1 MRITIFLGTM
11 CALLSHTAPAEAAPA
26 WCKGGDNKPTYNKK
40 DLFSEA
46 DPFHALRGLVAAS
59 CYPDDDLA
67 GLDKQVAATR
77 AAWGKK
83 LGLTDADWA
92 DVHDWAHLP
101 NHLRPDKVEVTD
113 RQKPWSAMT
122 PLDQLGAMQQASTG
136 DVDIAYIADAFGAKL
151 SQLGR
156 LGFVADCIGTN
167 QSDPAVV
174 YALCATDAA
183 ALDATK
189 ISAEI
194 RADASRE
201 APEKMAAR
209 LLAYEVVSQKL
220 PKLLADIKAL
230 RAKDPAYDTM
240 FKLAEQAHASW
251 GKTDARWIQL
261 VSDLDDARISGSR
274 KAAADCQ
281 TKTWDAWKTIVATV
295 PAKQLASI
303 RPEPG
308 KQFVQQLAVMMT
320 ATPDTYLVSLALA
333 HCAHLEGVAA
343 DDFLIDSLA
352 YSMLRW
358 PGFRGPRTA
367 TQTAILTAGLSL
379 DKRGAEIEHPE
390 VKRHWIG
397 NPSASMGGVATG
409 TIAKIEQEGE
419 DSRVTFARVKVT
431 QTRCTKGHYTTQIV
445 RIWPN
450 GTIQYYYQCDSEITE
465 TVEVE
470 QYPPAKVKKRYAAGL
485 KPGLVVRISS
495 DGIAEVAYPKGKTTP
510 VLVTGVEVK

>member
-1 MRITIFLGTM
+1 MRITITLGAL
-11 CALLSHTAPAEAAPA
+11 CALLSYTAPAEAAPP

-40 DLFSEA
+40 DLFGETDA
-46 DPFHALRGLVAAS
+46 YHALRGLVAAS
-59 CYPDDDLA
+59 CYADDDIA

-101 NHLRPDKVEVTD
+101 NHLRPDKVDVD
-113 RQKPWSAMT
+113 RQKMWSAMT
-122 PLDQLGAMQQASTG
+122 PLDQLGVMQRAELG
-136 DVDIAYIADAFGAKL
+136 DVDIAYIADAFAAKL

-156 LGFVADCIGTN
+156 LGYVADCIATN
-167 QSDPAVV
+167 KSDPAVV
-174 YALCATDAA
+174 YAMCATDAA

-189 ISAEI
+189 VFDEI
-194 RADASRE
+194 RADSSRE

-209 LLAYEVVSQKL
+209 LLAYEVLSQKL
-220 PKLLADIKAL
+220 PKILADMKAL

-240 FKLAEQAHASW
+240 FKLGEQAHAAW

-261 VSDLDDARISGSR
+261 VSNLDDARVSGSR

-281 TKTWDAWKTIVATV
+281 TKTWDAWKTVVGAFPASKLAT
-295 PAKQLASI
+295 I

-308 KQFVQQLAVMMT
+308 KQFTQQLAVMMT

-333 HCAHLEGVAA
+333 HCAHLEGVAVE
-343 DDFLIDSLA
+343 DFLIDSLA

-367 TQTAILTAGLSL
+367 TQTAILTAGLTL
-379 DKRGAEIEHPE
+379 DKRGAEIEYPE

-397 NPSASMGGVATG
+397 NPTASMGGVAHG
-409 TIAKIEQEGE
+409 SIASIKAEGE
-419 DSRVTFARVKVT
+419 DSKVTFARVKVT
-431 QTRCTKGHYTTQIV
+431 QTRCTKGHTTSRIE

-450 GTIQYYYQCDSEITE
+450 GTIQYYYQCDNEITE
-465 TVEVE
+465 TIEVE
-470 QYPPAKVKKRYAAGL
+470 PFPPATVKKRYAAGL
-485 KPGLVVRISS
+485 KPGLHVRISS